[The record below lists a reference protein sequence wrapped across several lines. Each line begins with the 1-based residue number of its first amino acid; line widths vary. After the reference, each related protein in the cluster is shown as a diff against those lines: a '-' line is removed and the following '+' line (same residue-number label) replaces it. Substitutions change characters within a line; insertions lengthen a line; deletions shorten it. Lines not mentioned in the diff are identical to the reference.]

1 MRRARAGTWRRRT
14 LTSCAG
20 LALALACG
28 RTDEPHEHYSNATVT
43 AGAGG
48 GVTPP
53 ATAGSNNGS
62 GASPASSQ
70 AGSNSKP
77 SNGGSAAGD
86 ADSLAGAGPEAGAG
100 GDGPVIT
107 PPEDDCGDPPVSTE
121 AFTRRALREQAADC
135 AIWQYC
141 RFASSANVLSSELD
155 GYASAPSPATLDSA
169 RVAYQRAME
178 LWSEVELFQFG
189 PLASNQLTAG
199 RDVAQGQGIRELI
212 YSWPLVARQRVEE
225 QVVNRNYESGW
236 QSVFV
241 TARGL
246 FALDY
251 LLFYAGSD
259 TQCAPSSVCGKN
271 WKALDAD
278 ELTSRKQAYAAAVGD
293 DIVASVKRLEDAWS
307 PDAGNFRPVL
317 VDATGYMDE
326 PEAMKIIS
334 WSLLYVERE
343 VKDWKLGIPSGHTV
357 NAPVSSAETP
367 YSGLGTPAIVANL
380 RGFQR
385 LFQGCGEGG
394 AGLGFDDWLIEA
406 GHPELASDIAQAL
419 SNALAAAEAF
429 PPFQNAT
436 PAELEAL
443 YQTVKALTNLLKND
457 LFGSGSPIGLG
468 LPPGIQGDTD

>member
-1 MRRARAGTWRRRT
+1 
-14 LTSCAG
+14 L
-20 LALALACG
+20 
-28 RTDEPHEHYSNATVT
+28 T

-48 GVTPP
+48 GVTSPP
-53 ATAGSNNGS
+53 ATAGGGNGS
-62 GASPASSQ
+62 ATGPQ
-70 AGSNSKP
+70 GGSNSKP
-77 SNGGSAAGD
+77 STGGSSAAGSD
-86 ADSLAGAGPEAGAG
+86 ALAGAGPEAGAG
-100 GDGPVIT
+100 GEAPVVT
-107 PPEDDCGDPPVSTE
+107 PPEDDCGDPPVSTA

-135 AIWQYC
+135 ATWEYC
-141 RFASSANVLSSELD
+141 RFASTANALSSELD
-155 GYASAPSPATLDSA
+155 SYATAPSPATLESA
-169 RVAYQRAME
+169 RAAYRRAME
-178 LWSEVELFQFG
+178 QWSEVELFQFG
-189 PLASNQLTAG
+189 PLASNQLSAG

-212 YSWPLVARQRVEE
+212 YAWPLVARQRVEE
-225 QVVNRNYESGW
+225 QVANRNYESGW
-236 QSVFV
+236 DGVFV

-251 LLFYAGSD
+251 LLFYPGSD
-259 TQCAPSSVCGKN
+259 TQCAPGSVCGKN

-278 ELTSRKQAYAAAVGD
+278 EIAARKQAYAGALGD
-293 DIVASVKRLEDAWS
+293 DIVASVKRLQEAWS

-326 PEAMKIIS
+326 AEAMKVIS

-343 VKDWKLGIPSGHTV
+343 VKDWKLGVPSGHTV

-367 YSGLGTPAIVANL
+367 YSGLGTQAIRANL

-394 AGLGFDDWLIEA
+394 AGLGFDDWLVEA
-406 GHPELASDIAQAL
+406 GHPELAGDITAAL
-419 SNALAAAEAF
+419 GNALAAADAF
-429 PPFQNAT
+429 PPFPNAT
-436 PAELEAL
+436 PAELEAF